1 MQREKSVKAKE
12 VIESLCKLLYSLG
25 LECVPSAETFRRAKF
40 NKGEDVVVEFWK
52 LLHSVLLKTLLLE
65 CSCATLSDLD
75 SHVREALWQCGYGA
89 SWIVV
94 TTAGLRPRSE
104 VGSRELLVAF
114 GWVLSSGSL
123 LEALLR
129 ARSLELDILSLP
141 PTISLSSPREGGT
154 LGDVDGQGGLKED
167 GLLRRLQWQYGK
179 LRFQWRRLLS
189 IQEERARLLHQV
201 LSSSTMPSTSTSQ
214 PSSDDHHSM
223 CSTALKKE
231 VERLQ
236 TLSQLLEAYLEW
248 KRQEPLFWC
257 WMDSVVDSQLSA
269 LREED
274 TVENMSP
281 VHQVVNR
288 CFPYGYKDKEG
299 LEQLDNMLLRLH
311 TGLND
316 TYTRQNRKA
325 QSVLQDA
332 EELEEIERRVALRLH
347 GLAESCT
354 STPTS
359 GCCSYRPSLQGPQLL
374 PNHHQPCRPGSV
386 LPQACDGAVLPGKV
400 SGTGTVMVQV
410 QASSLIVKLQQR
422 EDFLLGELGQMRQA
436 KRGQIQEKTAS
447 WLEGVGVV
455 LIPPLPLKR

>member
-12 VIESLCKLLYSLG
+12 VIESLCKLLFSLG

-52 LLHSVLLKTLLLE
+52 LLHSVLLKALLLE
-65 CSCATLSDLD
+65 CSCTTLSDLD

-94 TTAGLRPRSE
+94 TTARLSPRSE

-141 PTISLSSPREGGT
+141 PTVSLSSPREGGS
-154 LGDVDGQGGLKED
+154 LGAVDGQGGLKED
-167 GLLRRLQWQYGK
+167 RLLRRLQWQYGK
-179 LRFQWRRLLS
+179 L
-189 IQEERARLLHQV
+189 
-201 LSSSTMPSTSTSQ
+201 STTPSTSTSQ
-214 PSSDDHHSM
+214 PSSSDARHSM
-223 CSTALKKE
+223 CSTAMKKE
-231 VERLQ
+231 VEGLQ
-236 TLSQLLEAYLEW
+236 ALSQLLEAYLEW

-257 WMDSVVDSQLSA
+257 WMDSVVDSQLSD

-288 CFPYGYKDKEG
+288 CFPYSYKDKEG
-299 LEQLDNMLLRLH
+299 LERLDNMLLRLQ
-311 TGLND
+311 TGLKD
-316 TYTRQNRKA
+316 THTRQTRKA
-325 QSVLQDA
+325 QSVLKDV
-332 EELEEIERRVALRLH
+332 EELEEIERRVALRLQ
-347 GLAESCT
+347 GLAEPNT

-359 GCCSYRPSLQGPQLL
+359 FCCSYRPSLQGPQPL
-374 PNHHQPCRPGSV
+374 PNHHRHRRPGSV
-386 LPQACDGAVLPGKV
+386 LLQACDGAVLPGRV
-400 SGTGTVMVQV
+400 SGTGTVRVQV
-410 QASSLIVKLQQR
+410 QASSLIVELQQR
-422 EDFLLGELGQMRQA
+422 EGLLLGELGQMRQA
-436 KRGQIQEKTAS
+436 KREQIQEKTAS
-447 WLEGVGVV
+447 RLEGVGAV